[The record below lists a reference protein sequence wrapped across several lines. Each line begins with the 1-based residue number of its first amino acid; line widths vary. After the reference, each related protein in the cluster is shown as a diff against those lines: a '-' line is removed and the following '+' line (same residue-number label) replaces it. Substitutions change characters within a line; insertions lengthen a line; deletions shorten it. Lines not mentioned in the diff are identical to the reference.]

1 MTLVC
6 LTSVTLTACASGPT
20 DLVEEPLAESSVI
33 PPLPADL
40 AVPCPDPGV
49 RVGQDARVAL
59 AHNRAALKTC
69 INRHGQ
75 VVRFYTNVRRATQSD

>member
-1 MTLVC
+1 M
-6 LTSVTLTACASGPT
+6 TLTACNSAKT
-20 DLVEEPLAESSVI
+20 LTEAPLAATSPL

-49 RVGQDARVAL
+49 HVGQDARVAL
-59 AHNRAALKTC
+59 ARNRAALKTC

-75 VVRFYTNVRRATQSD
+75 VVRWYGDVRKATTPTHR